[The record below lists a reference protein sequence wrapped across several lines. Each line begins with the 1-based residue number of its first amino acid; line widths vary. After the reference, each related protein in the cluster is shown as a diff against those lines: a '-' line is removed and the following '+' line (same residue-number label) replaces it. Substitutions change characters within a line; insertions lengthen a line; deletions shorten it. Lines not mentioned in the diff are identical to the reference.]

1 MQTGAAGG
9 AFRSGGSLL
18 GVPLTR
24 GQLCGSIY
32 VCLRNN
38 SQTSYQ
44 KFSQECRETGTFDQY
59 LVSRVLSILQR
70 FLKRQRTCLADRS
83 PNWSRRLLAS
93 AGMLNSGRP
102 ETKMR
107 AYDMAACLIS
117 FWQAVLISK
126 SLLDFDVQRRGTSL
140 TNLNI

>member
-32 VCLRNN
+32 ASLRNN
-38 SQTSYQ
+38 SRTSYQ
-44 KFSQECRETGTFDQY
+44 KFSQECRETGAFDQY

-70 FLKRQRTCLADRS
+70 FLKRQRSAWPIDHLIGPGDSLPVLA
-83 PNWSRRLLAS
+83 
-93 AGMLNSGRP
+93 
-102 ETKMR
+102 
-107 AYDMAACLIS
+107 C
-117 FWQAVLISK
+117 
-126 SLLDFDVQRRGTSL
+126 
-140 TNLNI
+140 